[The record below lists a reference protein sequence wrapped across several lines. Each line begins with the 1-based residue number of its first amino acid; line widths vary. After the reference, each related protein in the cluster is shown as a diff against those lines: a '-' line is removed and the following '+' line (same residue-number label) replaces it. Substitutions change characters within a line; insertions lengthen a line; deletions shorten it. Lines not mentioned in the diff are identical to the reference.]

1 MAKTSKIG
9 IAGEYALVSE
19 LIKRGYVACV
29 TDKNT
34 PKFDVLASNQEGT
47 KFAAIQVKTSGGD
60 YNGDF
65 VMTKKDEDWF
75 HNDNGEFG
83 RVFYAFVRL
92 NDVGNTY
99 WFISALE
106 VAKCVDEEYKLWL
119 NDPTAKRKR
128 KDTTMRTIKPQKSF
142 PDLKD
147 NNFEVLDL

>member
-60 YNGDF
+60 YNGEF
-65 VMTKKDEDWF
+65 LMSKKDEDWF

-83 RVFYAFVRL
+83 RVFFAFVRL

-99 WFISALE
+99 WFISARE
-106 VAKCVDEEYKLWL
+106 TAKSIHDVYCQYI
-119 NDPTAKRKR
+119 NDPTKKR
-128 KDTTMRTIKPQKSF
+128 KDTPMRAIKPKKEF
-142 PDLKD
+142 PTLKD
-147 NNFEVLDL
+147 NNFEDLNL